1 MYIIGKSFSI
11 VLARKKAEQRF
22 VFDQK
27 IIIFLS
33 VVDVVKRC
41 FDVHG
46 GENQKSGRG
55 SSNERNF
62 FVSATSTNTERISEV
77 NSINCPNPNAIG

>member
-62 FVSATSTNTERISEV
+62 FMSAAPRTERISEIDEKL
-77 NSINCPNPNAIG
+77 NQFQIQMS